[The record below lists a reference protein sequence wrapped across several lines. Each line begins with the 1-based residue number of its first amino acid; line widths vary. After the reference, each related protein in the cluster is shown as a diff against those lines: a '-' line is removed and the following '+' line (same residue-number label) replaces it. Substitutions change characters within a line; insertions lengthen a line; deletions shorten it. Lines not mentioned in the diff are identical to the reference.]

1 MQGWHAEARHLL
13 DKPTS
18 VDVLRWRLLLLNCRR
33 VGIPHSAQPNGENDA
48 PKSKQNQGEDA
59 SLHTKTT
66 AGQQWVAVKA
76 GSEQMAV
83 GLETAVR
90 CAIEVNLAPG
100 PCRVD
105 SQRHPQVPRSAQ
117 NQNGHQAIT
126 GCKHRPQAMTA
137 GIEIVHPAHEQ
148 G

>member
-1 MQGWHAEARHLL
+1 MQRWHAEPRYLL
-13 DKPTS
+13 DKPMS
-18 VDVLRWRLLLLNCRR
+18 FDVVRLLLLNCRR

-48 PKSKQNQGEDA
+48 PKSQQNQGEDA

-90 CAIEVNLAPG
+90 CAIEVNLAPS
-100 PCRVD
+100 PC
-105 SQRHPQVPRSAQ
+105 
-117 NQNGHQAIT
+117 
-126 GCKHRPQAMTA
+126 
-137 GIEIVHPAHEQ
+137 
-148 G
+148 